1 MGMIERMFQLMF
13 GGGGNMV
20 RDTVEVFREN
30 AEAGSQRGAQ
40 VQMQAMREYGQEFA
54 IPRQGWFDRFMDGV
68 NRLPRPALAL
78 GTLGLFVA
86 AMIDPLWFSQ
96 RMQGIA
102 LVPEPMWWL
111 LGVNVSFYFGA
122 RHQVKSQKFQREI
135 VGTMAHVPQVMRNI
149 KALVWLTAA
158 QMCACRWPQL
168 HQMPKRHL
176 RHGANA
182 TSDPRQCEPKLC
194 ANIIGVVWGKAYSW
208 RSFSNW
214 MPLMITELGHFA
226 LILAFMVAI
235 VQTFVP
241 LVGAQRGWRSWMAV
255 AEPAASAQFM
265 LTAFAFGALMWAF
278 ISSDFSLLLVVQ
290 NSHSAKPMLYK
301 ISGTWGNHEGSMLL
315 WVLIVSLF
323 GATAAWFGTNLP
335 PSLRARVL
343 SVQGAIGVAFFAFIL
358 FTSNPFTR
366 LAVPPFD
373 GQDLNPLLQDP
384 GLAFH
389 PPFLYLG
396 YVGLSMAFSFAVAAL
411 IEGRVDAAWGR
422 WVRPWTLAAWIF
434 LTIGIA
440 LGSWWA
446 YYELGWGG
454 FWFWDPVEN
463 ASFMPWLLSAALLHS
478 AIVVEK
484 RESLK
489 SWTILLAILAFGF
502 SLIGTFIVRSGLLTS
517 VHAFANDPERGVFIL
532 MILGFFTGG
541 ALILFA
547 LRAGTME
554 AKGVFGLVSRE
565 SALLTNN
572 ILLAVSCFVVFV
584 GTMWPLVA
592 EMFFDRK
599 LSVGPP
605 FFNMAFT
612 PFMLVLGLVLPVGA
626 MMPWKRAEIK
636 RAFYPLRYAFVLAL
650 AIAGLV
656 WVMQTGRSILGPIGV
671 FLAAW
676 VVMGAVIDLASRT
689 GRGGGRWGRLLRL
702 PRADWGKM
710 LSHSGLG
717 ITMLGVAGITSW
729 QYEDIRVAQIGQP
742 YDVGAYTITLNG
754 VADSEGP
761 NYLATIADITLS
773 KDGRVLSEMRPEK
786 RIYPVAQMPTTEAA
800 IDYNL
805 ARDVY
810 VVIGDEQDAGGWA
823 VRTYV
828 KPLTNWIWI
837 GCAFMALGG
846 CFSLSDRRFR
856 VAAGARKTNAKA
868 VPAE

>member
-1 MGMIERMFQLMF
+1 
-13 GGGGNMV
+13 
-20 RDTVEVFREN
+20 
-30 AEAGSQRGAQ
+30 
-40 VQMQAMREYGQEFA
+40 
-54 IPRQGWFDRFMDGV
+54 
-68 NRLPRPALAL
+68 
-78 GTLGLFVA
+78 
-86 AMIDPLWFSQ
+86 
-96 RMQGIA
+96 
-102 LVPEPMWWL
+102 
-111 LGVNVSFYFGA
+111 
-122 RHQVKSQKFQREI
+122 
-135 VGTMAHVPQVMRNI
+135 
-149 KALVWLTAA
+149 
-158 QMCACRWPQL
+158 
-168 HQMPKRHL
+168 
-176 RHGANA
+176 
-182 TSDPRQCEPKLC
+182 
-194 ANIIGVVWGKAYSW
+194 
-208 RSFSNW
+208 
-214 MPLMITELGHFA
+214 MITELGHFA
-226 LILAFMVAI
+226 LILAFLVAAFQA
-235 VQTFVP
+235 VVP
-241 LVGAQRGWRSWMAV
+241 MYGAWRRDARLMAV
-255 AEPAASAQFM
+255 AEPAASMQF
-265 LTAFAFGALMWAF
+265 LLIAFAFATLMHAF
-278 ISSDFSLLLVVQ
+278 IVSDFSLRLVVL

-323 GATAAWFGTNLP
+323 GATAAWFGGNLP

-343 SVQGAIGVAFFAFIL
+343 GVQGAIGLAFLAFIL
-358 FTSNPFTR
+358 FTSNPFLR

-422 WVRPWTLAAWIF
+422 WVRPWTLAAWVF

-463 ASFMPWLLSAALLHS
+463 ASFMPWLLAAALVHS

-532 MILGFFTGG
+532 MIMGFFMGG
-541 ALILFA
+541 ALLLFA
-547 LRAGTME
+547 LRAGVME
-554 AKGVFGLVSRE
+554 ARGVFGMVSRE
-565 SALLTNN
+565 SALIANN
-572 ILLAVSCFVVFV
+572 VLLAVSCFVVFV

-612 PFMLVLGLVLPVGA
+612 PFMVALGLILPIGA
-626 MMPWKRAEIK
+626 MIPWKRGQIA
-636 RAFYPLRYAFVLAL
+636 RALHPLRYAFVLAV

-656 WVMQTGRSILGPIGV
+656 WALQTGRSLLGPIGA
-671 FLAAW
+671 FLGAW
-676 VVMGAVIDLASRT
+676 VVMGSAVDLASRT
-689 GRGGGRWGRLLRL
+689 GKQFNPARLLRL
-702 PRADWGKM
+702 PRSDWGK
-710 LSHSGLG
+710 SVAHAGLG

-729 QYEDIRVAQIGQP
+729 QSEDIRVAQIGAP
-742 YDVGAYTITLNG
+742 FEVGGYTLTLDKVEEG
-754 VADSEGP
+754 QGP
-761 NYLATIADITLS
+761 NYLFTMGYVTLAKNGRDISQL
-773 KDGRVLSEMRPEK
+773 RPEK
-786 RIYPVAQMPTTEAA
+786 RVYPVAQMPTTEAA

-805 ARDVY
+805 MRDVY
-810 VVIGDEQDAGGWA
+810 VVIGDAQDNGGWA
-823 VRTYV
+823 VRTYI

-837 GCAFMALGG
+837 GCGLMALGG
-846 CFSLSDRRFR
+846 LLSLSDRRFR
-856 VAAGARKTNAKA
+856 VAVGARKAPA